1 MGCSSAGKVGPK
13 PVLAFF
19 AGENAAWQRRVV
31 GQEATYDDSELSIYS
46 MKYSIR
52 TYYIYTLYFM
62 IYMYRYTIV
71 YHRYVFT
78 FIYICIYICKYIFI
92 HMYIHF

>member
-1 MGCSSAGKVGPK
+1 MKSMGCSSAGKVGPK

-46 MKYSIR
+46 MKYSICM
-52 TYYIYTLYFM
+52 YYIYTVFHD
-62 IYMYRYTIV
+62 IYV
-71 YHRYVFT
+71 
-78 FIYICIYICKYIFI
+78 
-92 HMYIHF
+92 